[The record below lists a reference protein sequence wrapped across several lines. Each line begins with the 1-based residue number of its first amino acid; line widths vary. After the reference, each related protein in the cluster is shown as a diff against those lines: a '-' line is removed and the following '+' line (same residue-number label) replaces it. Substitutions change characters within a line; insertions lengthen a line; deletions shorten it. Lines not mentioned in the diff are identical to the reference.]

1 MSLEI
6 ANDLLKEHSLKDF
19 DNSVREGFALFE
31 YLLKLREIND
41 PTLNKIL
48 DDGRK

>member
-6 ANDLLKEHSLKDF
+6 AEEILKPHSLKDF
-19 DNSVREGFALFE
+19 DNSIKEGFALLE
-31 YLLKLREIND
+31 YLLKLKEIND
-41 PTLNKIL
+41 SEINKIL

>member
-41 PTLNKIL
+41 HELNKIL

>member
-19 DNSVREGFALFE
+19 DNSIREGFALFE
-31 YLLKLREIND
+31 YLLKLKEIND
-41 PTLNKIL
+41 PEINKIL
-48 DDGRK
+48 DGRK

>member
-31 YLLKLREIND
+31 YLLKLKEIND
-41 PTLNKIL
+41 PELNKIL
-48 DDGRK
+48 ENGRK